1 MVESTLD
8 LEELENHN
16 YAIKPDY
23 DERLQALADK
33 LVEVHIRLIR
43 IIANRTNTTN
53 IVLDPGWS

>member
-8 LEELENHN
+8 LAELENHN

-33 LVEVHIRLIR
+33 LSEVHQYDYQ
-43 IIANRTNTTN
+43 N
-53 IVLDPGWS
+53 GGEQG

>member
-23 DERLQALADK
+23 DERLQTLADK
-33 LVEVHIRLIR
+33 LVEVRHYNTSECWRVRL
-43 IIANRTNTTN
+43 TF
-53 IVLDPGWS
+53 S

>member
-33 LVEVHIRLIR
+33 LVEVHITPIR
-43 IIANRTNTTN
+43 IIVKRTD
-53 IVLDPGWS
+53 IFLDLGWS

>member
-33 LVEVHIRLIR
+33 LVKVHITPIR
-43 IIANRTNTTN
+43 VRANRGD
-53 IVLDPGWS
+53 ILLDPRWP